1 MKLIKRY
8 EAFVGGEPKSLLPEP
23 AVTELKKIK
32 LSVPTYVQKELDE
45 SIFSM
50 YGSIRD
56 IEMELSRQG
65 YDADWLEQDFE
76 DWKDGQAP
84 YFDEDEPEIDDFD
97 NEEDF
102 EAEHQEWEERTNE
115 YEEFMEKDFEDLFDD
130 YVASA
135 GGWGKFADS
144 FQIKEKIADALD
156 KREMKIIYDE
166 MQEDFN
172 KEDLIQYFDEA
183 EEVGATSM
191 QMVGN
196 NFDDE
201 SRFWVEVMVKPDIT
215 DEEIELIKDYLEGQC
230 SDGWGEGFE
239 QQDIDGW
246 YVSTW
251 WNDEYSDNSRLGD
264 YEIRLEE

>member
-1 MKLIKRY
+1 MKLIKNY
-8 EAFVGGEPKSLLPEP
+8 EAFVGGEEPKSLLPEP

-32 LSVPTYVQKELDE
+32 LSVPAYVQKDLDE

-50 YGSIRD
+50 YDNIRD
-56 IEMELSRQG
+56 IEIELSRQG

-84 YFDEDEPEIDDFD
+84 YFDEDEPEIDFD
-97 NEEDF
+97 
-102 EAEHQEWEERTNE
+102 
-115 YEEFMEKDFEDLFDD
+115 DLFDQYIND
-130 YVASA
+130 N
-135 GGWGKFADS
+135 GGWGKFVDN
-144 FQIKEKIADALD
+144 FQIKEKIADVLD

-215 DEEIELIKDYLEGQC
+215 DEEIELVKDYLEGQC